1 MNTLDTHFHHA
12 QNRLRGSTLSRQPAA
27 QKAVAPIFY
36 QLAVGDGAMYEIPT
50 YIRNRMRQFDFD
62 NRSRVVAYIDRLRAT
77 LRGAA

>member
-1 MNTLDTHFHHA
+1 MNALDQQFHHA
-12 QNRLRGSTLSRQPAA
+12 QNVLRGNTLSRQPASQA
-27 QKAVAPIFY
+27 TVAPIFY
-36 QLAVGDGAMYEIPT
+36 ELAVGDGAMYEIPT